1 MDNSEIIDL
10 VVLTLVSV
18 ILFIV
23 LMPHIIKF
31 GSMLFK
37 KTKFSEMGE
46 SSKIRLIKQLND
58 AVVELSK
65 SKTGAIITVVNKQ
78 KVDQLR
84 TDGVKIN
91 ASISA
96 ALILSIFNKNS
107 PLHDGAIVIENNQI
121 VYAGTYYKITSK
133 SVDNKYGARHRAA
146 FGISEQ
152 TDSLTIVVSEEN
164 GGVSFAKDGALHRIN
179 MDDFQ
184 EKIISFLK

>member
-1 MDNSEIIDL
+1 MQDIEIIDL
-10 VVLTLVSV
+10 IIVTLVSI
-18 ILFIV
+18 ILVIV
-23 LMPHIIKF
+23 LTPHIWKF
-31 GSMLFK
+31 GNMLFK

-58 AVVELSK
+58 AVEELSK
-65 SKTGAIITVVNKQ
+65 TKTGAIITVVNKQ

-84 TDGVKIN
+84 TDGVKVN
-91 ASISA
+91 AAISA

-164 GGVSFAKDGALHRIN
+164 GGISFAKDGTLHKIN
-179 MDDFQ
+179 LDDFQ
-184 EKIISFLK
+184 ERIISFLK